1 MDSIQLKIA
10 KIQAGAYNINDICD
24 VKHSLCN
31 IQVSSGRAIVAMKYK
46 MSPLEVT
53 DVMKVDREVP
63 KSIYVIALPVDSDID
78 SLGYEVILDMSY
90 GAKGVALSSKI
101 TNLENKL
108 VDVLG
113 GEGNIK
119 VVDGR
124 PVLDSRSKIIIGED
138 GKVEFW
144 ECNLINLNQIGGVIY

>member
-53 DVMKVDREVP
+53 DVIKVDREVP

-78 SLGYEVILDMSY
+78 SLGHEVILDMSY
-90 GAKGVALSSKI
+90 GAI
-101 TNLENKL
+101 TTGKL
-108 VDVLG
+108 VTAL
-113 GEGNIK
+113 K
-119 VVDGR
+119 M
-124 PVLDSRSKIIIGED
+124 IGFDEQAALY
-138 GKVEFW
+138 K
-144 ECNLINLNQIGGVIY
+144 QMVIEQFMELKLSNVQAQGY